1 MKRLSIVLLLML
13 SIMLS
18 ACGKNADS
26 VQPPNNEQAQQ
37 TQTQEE
43 QNAESNKVKA
53 PDFQLKN
60 IKGENI
66 KLSSLQGK
74 VIVLNFFATW
84 CPPCKAELPGFL
96 KVVREYNGKDVE
108 FVFVDI
114 QEDKK
119 TVESFLKEQNFTE
132 IIPLLDITGEVSGLY
147 AVRGIPAT
155 FIIDKEGNLVT
166 SHEGFMDEAG
176 LKTAIEEGMAQK

>member
-1 MKRLSIVLLLML
+1 MKKIGILFILILTLL
-13 SIMLS
+13 IS
-18 ACGKNADS
+18 ACGKS
-26 VQPPNNEQAQQ
+26 SEIPQPENNEQ
-37 TQTQEE
+37 TQTSQEQQSE
-43 QNAESNKVKA
+43 PEKVKA

-60 IKGENI
+60 LKGENI
-66 KLSSLQGK
+66 KLSSFQGK
-74 VIVLNFFATW
+74 VVVLNFFATW

-96 KVVREYNGKDVE
+96 KVTREYNGKDVE

-119 TVESFLKEQNFTE
+119 TIESFLKEQNFTE
-132 IIPLLDITGEVSGLY
+132 ISPLLDITGQVSGLY

-166 SHEGFMDEAG
+166 SHEGYMDESG
-176 LKTAIEEGMAQK
+176 LKTAIEEGLAQK